1 VAAAAPGAA
10 VNTAPTD
17 RPEGAVEYVMVPVP
31 VELHARV
38 LQYIGWRASSEGATG
53 WDPDMMAT
61 LYAGLD
67 ESSRTLLTRVAR
79 GVVEE
84 HPVTLQGIASATRAS
99 TREVLG
105 IVLELVQR
113 FKALGGPT
121 FPLVLLDAPEGQSD
135 DQRPVVMPKEGAQA
149 VMSLAD
155 A

>member
-1 VAAAAPGAA
+1 MS
-10 VNTAPTD
+10 TAPTD

-38 LQYIGWRASSEGATG
+38 LQYIGWRAGSEGATG
-53 WDPDMMAT
+53 WDPDVMAT

-67 ESSRTLLTRVAR
+67 EPARTLLTRVAR
-79 GVVEE
+79 GVVEQQ
-84 HPVTLQGIASATRAS
+84 PVTLQAVASATKTT

-121 FPLVLLDAPEGQSD
+121 FPLVLLDAPEGQGD
-135 DQRPVVMPKEGAQA
+135 DQRPVVMPKEGALA
-149 VMSLAD
+149 VMSLSD